1 MDEFKALDSS
11 HVIDLEKVQVDIE
24 YAIVLTTSAG
34 LWRYIIGDTIR
45 FTSIL
50 PYRFQVTGRT
60 THFINAFGEKTI
72 ISHVEKALSK
82 ATSANDILV
91 FDFTVAPYFEDSR
104 GSGGHEW
111 VIALNTKDK
120 NKIKKLEAAIEANM
134 KAINVDYD
142 GKRKGSVNMLAPKFS
157 YVEKNVFELWLKIKN
172 KLGGQHKIPRVQN
185 DRIFLE

>member
-1 MDEFKALDSS
+1 MLPNPDMNYVQAYNASEGYFGLQDQKENSDMLLLTDAQVYYEFIPMDEFKALDSS

-72 ISHVEKALSK
+72 ISHVEKALSE

-104 GSGGHEW
+104 GSG
-111 VIALNTKDK
+111 
-120 NKIKKLEAAIEANM
+120 
-134 KAINVDYD
+134 
-142 GKRKGSVNMLAPKFS
+142 RSP
-157 YVEKNVFELWLKIKN
+157 
-172 KLGGQHKIPRVQN
+172 
-185 DRIFLE
+185 